1 MSSLEK
7 EDNSKDIIIE
17 KQSNDNT
24 EKEDNNN
31 QQNKENEEDINKSS
45 SEIEVNITTYSLKI
59 TFVGDSSVG
68 KTSIIERFINDK
80 FESELITATVM
91 SNYNCKNLKIDPFTE
106 VNMQIWDTAGQERF
120 KSMIRGYLR
129 DSNGI
134 FIVFDLSNKRSFE
147 DIDSWLD
154 EINNSDVDSNTCVK
168 MLIGNKLDT
177 EKREIDN
184 DTANKFA
191 EENNMKYLDVS
202 AKDGINIVTMFEM
215 MGSECIKILQDLE
228 KSGRKNSQ
236 GNLKLEQ
243 SGKKEEP
250 KENVKKT
257 KKNIKKNGKCC

>member
-1 MSSLEK
+1 M
-7 EDNSKDIIIE
+7 EDDGYDILFKII
-17 KQSNDNT
+17 
-24 EKEDNNN
+24 
-31 QQNKENEEDINKSS
+31 
-45 SEIEVNITTYSLKI
+45 L
-59 TFVGDSSVG
+59 VGDTSVG
-68 KTSIIERFINDK
+68 KTNIINKYIKNEFREDFY
-80 FESELITATVM
+80 ATIGVEF
-91 SNYNCKNLKIDPFTE
+91 SHKQFTVDNHKIKA
-106 VNMQIWDTAGQERF
+106 QIWDTAGQERF

-202 AKDGINIVTMFEM
+202 AKMEL
-215 MGSECIKILQDLE
+215 IL
-228 KSGRKNSQ
+228 
-236 GNLKLEQ
+236 
-243 SGKKEEP
+243 
-250 KENVKKT
+250 
-257 KKNIKKNGKCC
+257 